1 MARSIEQKRK
11 LRNSRK
17 KRKRFQNTI
26 ARRKGKLEAE
36 VLKQVQATV
45 YAIRKDFEQQKRI
58 ASKYYNKWKKCVLE
72 MSLKKVQTSKV
83 RLGAGE
89 GGIGCTI
96 KVSLGHEECQFYYN
110 LQIISD
116 FKTPWLMVILVMN

>member
-1 MARSIEQKRK
+1 MTNQMARSIEQKRK

-45 YAIRKDFEQQKRI
+45 YAIRKDVEQKKRI
-58 ASKYYNKWKKCVLE
+58 AS
-72 MSLKKVQTSKV
+72 M
-83 RLGAGE
+83 
-89 GGIGCTI
+89 
-96 KVSLGHEECQFYYN
+96 
-110 LQIISD
+110 QI
-116 FKTPWLMVILVMN
+116 L